1 MMDETAT
8 AATSQP
14 PQQTIHFDISLTI
27 AAWRAE
33 E

>member
-8 AATSQP
+8 AATCQP
-14 PQQTIHFDISLTI
+14 PQQTTHFDSSLTI
-27 AAWRAE
+27 AALCAE